1 MKYMNIRVVKFSA
14 MFLLALHCVVL
25 GGYAQTLTING
36 IVKEQAT
43 GEPMIGVTV
52 IDLTTN
58 NGSVTDVNGAYS
70 IKAKKGDIVEFSFVG
85 MKTVAIEVLDQKQ
98 INVEMSADAVDVETV
113 MVVAYGTAKKSSFT
127 GSAEVVGEKQLESRP
142 VSNITKA
149 LDGNVAGLEATSGGG
164 QPGAGSQIVIR
175 GVGSINAGQTPLYV
189 VDGVPYDGA
198 ISSINPDD
206 IASLTVLKDA
216 SAAALYGSRAA
227 NGVIVVTTK
236 KGKVGKAVINFKANV
251 GVTSKVKSEYERLD
265 QAQYMEA
272 NYDYFRFQY
281 LNDVN
286 NPMMSEEANQKA
298 LEEYMVGL
306 GGEMY
311 NPFNVHSS
319 QLIDPETGKVV
330 EGAVS
335 RWNDDW
341 MKAAMRDVAI
351 RQEYVVSARGGSDKT
366 QYTLSL
372 GYLDEQGIA
381 YNSDYQRFTARVGV
395 DARLKPWI
403 RTALSTNY
411 ANGKTNN
418 GAASSSGVENVW
430 SSGLMMAPIYPLY
443 ERDGE
448 GNMVMD
454 ENGKPKYDFGET
466 RPNQQKFNS
475 VALLFED
482 QNNSKSD
489 EIGVRASVELGD
501 KTNQGL
507 GFFRDFTLSVN
518 YGMDYMNSASHR
530 FQNPFTGN
538 AVSSGGKMFKTQYKL
553 MTQTINEMISYNKQ
567 WTNHNLSIV
576 LGHEFMDR
584 KTEQL
589 GGSRS
594 GFMFAGSTIL
604 NQGTVVQSADSST
617 DLFRL
622 DSYFI
627 NGNYNYKD
635 KYYLSANFR
644 TDGSSRFHGD
654 SRWGQFWSVGA
665 SWRMTGEK
673 FMQASR
679 HWLDNLTLKASY
691 GVLGNDG
698 VGTYYAWQ
706 ETYMYGYSNGYYPG
720 VIFSQLENKDLK
732 WEMSNNLNVGVE
744 TRMFGGRLG
753 ATIEYYNRTTKDMLL
768 YRPMPVSSGHN
779 GILENVGS
787 MLNQGVEATITGMP
801 IVTDSFRWQSTLIVS
816 KNVNKVLALS
826 NGRDQIS
833 MGSQIIKVGAP
844 IYSYYFAEFAGVDPE
859 NGDELFYDKDGN
871 KTNQSQLAERKLLGS
886 RTPLFSGGFS
896 NVFTLKGF
904 ELSILLN
911 YSVGGK
917 ILDNNY
923 VSLMGTSTFGTAWHK
938 DMERRWR
945 KPGDI
950 TDIPRLQSGLP
961 ITASDR
967 FLVDASYFKI
977 QNVSLAYTFN
987 FKNMQQKGISALKL
1001 FVTGDNLWTVAARK
1015 GLDPKQSLI
1024 GSTSFSYAPVTTV
1037 SFGVDLTF

>member
-1 MKYMNIRVVKFSA
+1 MKYMNARTVKFSL
-14 MFLLALHCVVL
+14 MFLLTLQFMVFGA
-25 GGYAQTLTING
+25 YAQTLTITG
-36 IVKEQAT
+36 VVKEQAT

-52 IDLTTN
+52 IDIRTN
-58 NGSVTDVNGAYS
+58 NGTVTDLNGAYS
-70 IKAKKGDIVEFSFVG
+70 IKAQKGDVVEFSYVG
-85 MKTVAIEVLDQKQ
+85 MQTVAIEILDQKELN
-98 INVEMSADAVDVETV
+98 IEMATASVDVETV

-175 GVGSINAGQTPLYV
+175 GVGSINASQTPLYV
-189 VDGVPYDGA
+189 VDGVPYDGS
-198 ISSINPDD
+198 ISSLNPDD
-206 IASLTVLKDA
+206 IAGLTVLKDA

-227 NGVIVVTTK
+227 NGVIVITTK
-236 KGKVGKAVINFKANV
+236 KGKVGRAVINFKGNV
-251 GVTSKVKSEYERLD
+251 GVTSKVKSEYERLN
-265 QAQYMEA
+265 QAQFMEA
-272 NYDYFRFQY
+272 NYDYVRFKY
-281 LNDVN
+281 MNDPN
-286 NPMMSEEANQKA
+286 SPMMSEDANQQA
-298 LEEYMVGL
+298 LQEYMNNL
-306 GGEMY
+306 GGEKY
-311 NPFNVHSS
+311 NPFNIHSTE
-319 QLIDPETGKVV
+319 LIDPETGNVV
-330 EGAVS
+330 DGAVS

-341 MKAAMRDVAI
+341 MEAAMRDVAI
-351 RQEYVVSARGGSDKT
+351 RQEYVVSARGGTEKA

-372 GYLDEQGIA
+372 GYLNEQGIA

-403 RTALSTNY
+403 RTALSANY

-418 GAASSSGVENVW
+418 GASSSGAANVW

-443 ERDGE
+443 ERDAE
-448 GNMVMD
+448 GNQVLD
-454 ENGKPKYDFGET
+454 EAGKPKYDYGDT
-466 RPNQQKFNS
+466 RPNQKGFNS

-482 QNNSKSD
+482 QHYAKND
-489 EIGVRASVELGD
+489 EIGVRGSVELGD
-501 KTNQGL
+501 RTNASL

-518 YGMDYMNSASHR
+518 YGMDYVSSAAHS
-530 FQNPFTGN
+530 FNNPFTGN
-538 AVSSGGKMFKTQYKL
+538 AANSGGRMTKIQDKL

-567 WTNHNLSIV
+567 WTDHNLSIV

-584 KTEQL
+584 KTDHLL
-589 GGSRS
+589 GART
-594 GFMFAGSTIL
+594 GFMYSGSSIL
-604 NQGTVVQSADSST
+604 DQGTVVEKAESSSQ
-617 DLFRL
+617 LFRL
-622 DSYFI
+622 DSYFL

-635 KYYLSANFR
+635 KYYVSANFR
-644 TDGSSRFHGD
+644 TDGSSRFHES

-665 SWRMTGEK
+665 SWKITGEK
-673 FMQASR
+673 FMQSSR
-679 HWLDNLTLKASY
+679 RWLNNLTLKASY

-706 ETYMYGYSNGYYPG
+706 ETYNYGFNNGYYPG
-720 VIFSQLENKDLK
+720 VIVNQLENKNLK
-732 WEMSNNLNVGVE
+732 WEMSNNLNVGIE
-744 TRMFGGRLG
+744 TSMFGGRLG
-753 ATIEYYNRTTKDMLL
+753 ATIEYYNRVTKDMLL
-768 YRPMPVSSGHN
+768 YRPMPMSSGHS
-779 GILENVGS
+779 GVLENVGS
-787 MLNQGVEATITGMP
+787 MRNQGVEVTINGTP
-801 IVTDSFRWQSTLIVS
+801 VVTNAFRWQSTLIFS
-816 KNVNKVLALS
+816 KNANKVLALS
-826 NGRDQIS
+826 EGRDQIS

-859 NGDELFYDKDGN
+859 TGDELFFDKDGN
-871 KTNQSQLAERKLLGS
+871 KTNQSQLAERRLMGS

-917 ILDNNY
+917 IFDNNY
-923 VSLMGTSTFGTAWHK
+923 INLMSTTAYGNSWHK

-950 TDIPRLQSGLP
+950 TDVPRLQLDGAMVA
-961 ITASDR
+961 TDR

-1001 FVTGDNLWTVAARK
+1001 FLTGDNLLTVAARK
-1015 GLDPKQSLI
+1015 GLDPKQSLT
-1024 GSTSFSYAPVTTV
+1024 GSTSFSYAPVTTI